1 MLKRGRPVVLL
12 ANENFIDALEGIA
25 AAAGVPNLPYVVFPT
40 NIDGLPEAEIADMG
54 KARLHEIVDK
64 LVAQTEASLA
74 GRKLA
79 V

>member
-12 ANENFIDALEGIA
+12 ANENFVDALEGIA
-25 AAAGVPNLPYVVFPT
+25 GAAGVPNLPYVVFPT
-40 NIDGLPEAEIADMG
+40 NIDALPETEIAAMG
-54 KARLHEIVDK
+54 EARLHEIVDK